1 MRMRVLVLGRG
12 FLGGRTLN
20 ARRSVMISGHGWHV
34 MAIEWMLAML
44 LMLLVGMMSH
54 VDVGVLMMWMFHW
67 VSSMTMTISIV
78 VRMLTMMTRCMRWM
92 LVVMALRWIIR
103 IMLIMVLTLTMM
115 GRWSLTLILILMG
128 RMLVRV
134 VMLHG

>member
-1 MRMRVLVLGRG
+1 
-12 FLGGRTLN
+12 
-20 ARRSVMISGHGWHV
+20 MISGHGWHV

-78 VRMLTMMTRCMRWM
+78 VRMLTMMTRCMWWM